1 MIGLIL
7 THTKSVAVGSNTC
20 GMGYLATK
28 NQKLYNSHILLNIKI
43 YIMEEPIIGKEL
55 ADFLYEIFSDG
66 YEDFNDK
73 E

>member
-1 MIGLIL
+1 
-7 THTKSVAVGSNTC
+7 
-20 GMGYLATK
+20 
-28 NQKLYNSHILLNIKI
+28 
-43 YIMEEPIIGKEL
+43 MEEPIIGKEL